1 MPQRQRAPYAPES
14 RQQMI
19 ELVRSGRDPEQLARE
34 FEPSAQAI
42 RNWVAQADRDGGR
55 RDDGLTTVERDDPPQ
70 AFGFVRANQ
79 AMHAVRMMCRLLGV
93 SPSGFYA
100 WRRRSP
106 SARAMADAA
115 LSGRIRAVHEHSRGN
130 YGAPSVRDQRAAEG
144 QAASRKRIARLMQDA
159 GLAGIS
165 RRRRFVTTRRDRQ
178 ARPAPDLVD
187 RNFAASGRDQLWVAD
202 ITYIPTWAGF
212 LYLAVVLDA
221 WSRRVVGWAMA
232 THLRT
237 ELVLEALNMALTQR
251 RPSGVIHH
259 SDQGT
264 QYHVDRLR
272 PALPAGRSAP
282 VDGFGRR
289 LFRQRHV
296 RELLRHA
303 RVRAAGPPAVANAE
317 RGPAGGVRFPRGV
330 VQPPASPLGPGL
342 SQPRG
347 VRKEARGCM
356 RLNLGGTAG
365 KGRGEIVAWRA
376 SWRVVFCDRLM
387 QPASG
392 RATRLESSVL
402 APPQGEPPR
411 RPPSH
416 STPAHP
422 TQAWAM
428 EGAGAAETADQTRA
442 APGASVHW

>member
-1 MPQRQRAPYAPES
+1 
-14 RQQMI
+14 
-19 ELVRSGRDPEQLARE
+19 
-34 FEPSAQAI
+34 
-42 RNWVAQADRDGGR
+42 
-55 RDDGLTTVERDDPPQ
+55 
-70 AFGFVRANQ
+70 
-79 AMHAVRMMCRLLGV
+79 MHAVRMMCRLLGV

-115 LSGRIRAVHEHSRGN
+115 LSGRIRAIHEHSRGT
-130 YGAPSVRDQRAAEG
+130 YGAPRVRAELAAEG

-264 QYHVDRLR
+264 QYTSIAFGLR
-272 PALPAGRSAP
+272 CRQAG
-282 VDGFGRR
+282 
-289 LFRQRHV
+289 V
-296 RELLRHA
+296 RPSMGSVGDCFDNAMCESFFATLECELLDR
-303 RVRAAGPPAVANAE
+303 R
-317 RGPAGGVRFPRGV
+317 
-330 VQPPASPLGPGL
+330 PLQTQ
-342 SQPRG
+342 S
-347 VRKEARGCM
+347 EARLAVFDFLEGWYNPQ
-356 RLNLGGTAG
+356 RRHSALGYLSP
-365 KGRGEIVAWRA
+365 VA
-376 SWRVVFCDRLM
+376 FEKK
-387 QPASG
+387 Q
-392 RATRLESSVL
+392 E
-402 APPQGEPPR
+402 
-411 RPPSH
+411 
-416 STPAHP
+416 
-422 TQAWAM
+422 
-428 EGAGAAETADQTRA
+428 AA
-442 APGASVHW
+442 